1 MRDIHFTT
9 RTRNTQPAGIEPAR
23 LRLRR
28 PAILQWKTAARGAS
42 ADRTHLSP
50 GCNRRPSQKDH
61 SKNLDKESSAGG
73 HQKDNRQTSVQ
84 ESERRESNSL
94 SWVGSPEPNQSA
106 TLARESHHRNL
117 RPVLARTGGAHRY
130 LCFGGEVDRARIELA
145 STACKAISLPLTYQP
160 ETKPDRRAGHRPRD
174 LRLVKTMLFQ
184 TELRDG
190 HGTGGNRTHPHNPY
204 QGSPFNQS
212 CLSRHVPGPIRT
224 DDLQLRKPLHYPT
237 VLREHEGDRRESNP
251 RYWSHNPA
259 LYH

>member
-1 MRDIHFTT
+1 MENGCKRSECGSNAPLAGLQPAAFPEGSLQEPGQGIVGRWSSKKITGKHRSRKASGEN
-9 RTRNTQPAGIEPAR
+9 RTRLAGLEAQS
-23 LRLRR
+23 LTSR
-28 PAILQWKTAARGAS
+28 PRSQEKATTGTCVRF
-42 ADRTHLSP
+42 SP
-50 GCNRRPSQKDH
+50 VPG
-61 SKNLDKESSAGG
+61 
-73 HQKDNRQTSVQ
+73 
-84 ESERRESNSL
+84 
-94 SWVGSPEPNQSA
+94 
-106 TLARESHHRNL
+106 
-117 RPVLARTGGAHRY
+117 
-130 LCFGGEVDRARIELA
+130 ARIAIYALAAKWTHSELNRV
-145 STACKAISLPLTYQP
+145 LPGANRSSSHLDHGP